1 MRRPGAARC
10 RVSTREQMATRKT
23 VTPQTIIG
31 EQGVALISTRCLE
44 MGFIFHPRRV
54 DHGIDGHIDLVEPG
68 SGALLNGTLLVQ
80 SKAQNRPFP
89 SETDD
94 GFRYLCDERDL
105 DLWLSGNAPVILIF
119 SHPEQGEAWW
129 VDVKAA
135 FPDVATRATR
145 TVVVDKCARRFDK
158 DAAAA
163 LLQLAVP
170 ASSGLYLRPPPK
182 TETLTTNLLQIV
194 TVPAVVYLAT
204 AAVRDYPAAGAAL
217 ATQPERR
224 PGWILRDGRIMSFT
238 SLREPPLSVLCDGD
252 VEEHETGAWADSD
265 DIDTQY
271 RFTDLLSHTV
281 TDSYAD
287 LRWHKQRGHLH
298 FRATS
303 DLSARKAGK
312 GPGARGR
319 TVFGPHYAKSEP
331 DKISYYHHAA
341 LQMRFRRFDGCWY
354 CQLEPDYCFT
364 SDGYAESR
372 LADKLLAGIKRLDR
386 HPAVAGWTR
395 IWANHLR
402 AETGV
407 ERPIQFG
414 PLATV
419 TVGRGIDDRWWG
431 PVPVEVVSDEEP
443 DQTRAE
449 EALATAALS
458 AADIDADDLA
468 AIVTGP
474 DAKQPVSSS
483 AQRRRPRRH
492 RQDNPSPRRA
502 TSRNRGSDAG

>member
-1 MRRPGAARC
+1 
-10 RVSTREQMATRKT
+10 MASRKT

-68 SGALLNGTLLVQ
+68 SGALLNQTLLVQ
-80 SKAQNRPFP
+80 SKAQNRLFS
-89 SETDD
+89 SEKEES
-94 GFRYLCDERDL
+94 FRYLCDERDL
-105 DLWLSGNAPVILIF
+105 DLWLSGNSPVILIF

-135 FPDVATRATR
+135 FPDVVTRASR
-145 TVVVDKCARRFDK
+145 TVVVDKHAQRFDK
-158 DAAAA
+158 DAAPA

-182 TETLTTNLLQIV
+182 PELLTTNLLPIV
-194 TVPAVVYLAT
+194 AMPPVVYLAT
-204 AAVRDYPAAGAAL
+204 SAVRDYPAAGEAL
-217 ATQPERR
+217 ATQSERR
-224 PGWILRDGRIMSFT
+224 PGWILRDGKIMSFA
-238 SLREPPLSVLCDGD
+238 SLREPPLNVLCEGD
-252 VEEHETGAWADSD
+252 VEEHETGEWADSD

-271 RFTDLLSHTV
+271 RFIDLLGHTV

-287 LRWHKQRGHLH
+287 LRWHKQRDHLH

-331 DKISYYHHAA
+331 GKVSYYHHAA
-341 LQMRFRRFDGCWY
+341 LQLRFRRFDGCWY

-364 SDGYAESR
+364 SDGYVESR

-395 IWANHLR
+395 VWANR
-402 AETGV
+402 FCAENGF
-407 ERPIQFG
+407 ERPIRFG

-419 TVGRGIDDRWWG
+419 IVGRGIDDRWWG
-431 PVPVEVVSDEEP
+431 PAPVEVTLDEEP
-443 DQTRAE
+443 DQAQAE
-449 EALATAALS
+449 EGLATAALT
-458 AADIDADDLA
+458 AADIDTDDLA
-468 AIVTGP
+468 AIVTGSE
-474 DAKQPVSSS
+474 ASS
-483 AQRRRPRRH
+483 AASSGAVRTQPERRRQNKPG
-492 RQDNPSPRRA
+492 
-502 TSRNRGSDAG
+502 RGPGTKPTQGSNAG

>member
-1 MRRPGAARC
+1 VA
-10 RVSTREQMATRKT
+10 SRKT
-23 VTPQTIIG
+23 VTSQTIIG

-68 SGALLNGTLLVQ
+68 SGALLNQTLLVQ
-80 SKAQNRPFP
+80 SKAQSRPFP

-94 GFRYLCDERDL
+94 SFRYLCDERDL

-119 SHPEQGEAWW
+119 SHPEQGDAWW

-135 FPDVATRATR
+135 FPDVVTRASR
-145 TVVVDKCARRFDK
+145 TVVVDKHSRRFDR
-158 DAAAA
+158 DAAPA

-182 TETLTTNLLQIV
+182 TETLTTNLLPIV
-194 TVPAVVYLAT
+194 AMPPVVYLAT
-204 AAVRDYPAAGAAL
+204 AGVGDYPAAGAAL

-224 PGWILRDGRIMSFT
+224 PGWILREGKVMSFA
-238 SLREPPLSVLCDGD
+238 SLREAPLSVLCDGD
-252 VEEHETGAWADSD
+252 VEEHETGEWAESHDLD
-265 DIDTQY
+265 VQY
-271 RFTDLLSHTV
+271 QFIDLLSHTV

-298 FRATS
+298 FRATL
-303 DLSARKAGK
+303 DLSARKTGK

-341 LQMRFRRFDGCWY
+341 LQMRLRRLDGCWY

-395 IWANHLR
+395 VWANHLR
-402 AETGV
+402 AETDV

-419 TVGRGIDDRWWG
+419 SVGRGIDDRWWG
-431 PVPVEVVSDEEP
+431 PTPVEVAPDEEP
-443 DQTRAE
+443 DRVQSE
-449 EALATAALS
+449 EALATAVLS
-458 AADIDADDLA
+458 AADIDTDDLA

-474 DAKQPVSSS
+474 DAKSPAASSTQRGQP
-483 AQRRRPRRH
+483 QRYSRSKPRR
-492 RQDNPSPRRA
+492 
-502 TSRNRGSDAG
+502 TTKRGHHAG